1 MHGGIAREALEAFR
15 HVDKIMDLLIL
26 LVPGLQVRIH
36 RNCPIQRDV
45 QLLGDHLGD
54 LIRLRVG
61 QVEDAGY
68 VTDDT
73 AGSHRTERNDL
84 NDPVPPVLPNDIV
97 DDLLSALEAEIHI
110 DIRHGHA
117 LRIQEAFKDQIVFER
132 VEVRDAERVGYNGA
146 GRTAA
151 ARSDR
156 DSMVPGKFD
165 VIPYNKEV
173 IDEAHPADR
182 VQFVRK
188 ALLHLLRHGV
198 ISFLYSF
205 PAQFTQIRIRIVPL
219 RHIVFREL
227 ALTERDCHVAP
238 LRYFFRVVDR
248 FRHKAEEFPHLIRGF
263 HIILSALVAQTVLIH
278 DFLSRLNAEQD
289 VMRVHILPVCIVTV
303 ICADQRKAFLVVHP
317 DQLAVDML
325 LLRDPVILQL
335 EEKVVLPENL
345 PVLKGSFFCPLIIP
359 AHDCFRNLTCKAGRQ
374 ADNALVIYPKQL
386 FIDARLVIKPVDK
399 TAGDDFHE
407 VLIPFIVLGQK
418 DQVIVSILS
427 CGTFPVK
434 AAFRGDVDLTAENR
448 FDSLLHGLPIEI
460 DTPVHDAV
468 VRNCAGCHPELFD
481 LGYIFRYFVGA
492 VQQRIFRV
500 DVKVGERHSASSL
513 QK

>member
-1 MHGGIAREALEAFR
+1 MHGGIAREALETFR

-227 ALTERDCHVAP
+227 ALTERDRHVAP
-238 LRYFFRVVDR
+238 LGYFFRVVDR
-248 FRHKAEEFPHLIRGF
+248 FRHKAKEFPHLIGGF
-263 HIILSALVAQTVLIH
+263 HIVLAALVAQAVLVH
-278 DFLSRLNAEQD
+278 DFLSCLNAEQD
-289 VMRVHILPVCIVTV
+289 VMRIHILPVSIVTV
-303 ICADQRKAFLVVHP
+303 IGADQRKAFLVVHP
-317 DQLAVDML
+317 DQLAVDVP

-345 PVLKGSFFCPLIIP
+345 AVLKGSFFCPLIVP
-359 AHDCFRNLTCKAGRQ
+359 AHDCLRDLARKAGRQ
-374 ADNALVIYPKQL
+374 ADNALVICPQQL
-386 FIDARLVIKPVDK
+386 FVDAGLVIKPVDK

-418 DQVIVSILS
+418 DQMIVSVLS
-427 CGTFPVK
+427 CGTFSVK
-434 AAFRGDVDLTAENR
+434 TAFRGNVDLTAEDR
-448 FDSLLHGLPIEI
+448 FDSLLHCLPIEI
-460 DTPVHDAV
+460 DAPVHDAV
-468 VRNCAGCHPELFD
+468 VRDRACCHPELFD